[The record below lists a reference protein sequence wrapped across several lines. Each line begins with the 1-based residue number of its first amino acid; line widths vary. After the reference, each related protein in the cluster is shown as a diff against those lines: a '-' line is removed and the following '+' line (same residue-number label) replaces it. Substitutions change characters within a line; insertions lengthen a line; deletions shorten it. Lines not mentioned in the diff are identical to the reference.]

1 MRFRRRSKTHGRP
14 PVAAVSVNPS
24 LRGRDGDENLCVR
37 IEELN
42 HWYGTGELRKQVLH
56 KNELELARGEI
67 VIMTGPSGSGKNDAV
82 DVDRARYA
90 RCRRGASRCW
100 VTSWPGSIATP

>member
-1 MRFRRRSKTHGRP
+1 MRFRRRTKVPGRP
-14 PVAAVSVNPS
+14 PVAAVSVNPA

-37 IEELN
+37 IEDLN

-67 VIMTGPSGSGKNDAV
+67 VIMTGPSGSGN
-82 DVDRARYA
+82 
-90 RCRRGASRCW
+90 RRS
-100 VTSWPGSIATP
+100 